1 MDTISDVT
9 QPGPVLIL
17 VGPPGSGKSTVG
29 HLAAQRLGVA
39 FRDFDDDMELAHGL
53 SPGELVVELGRERFQ
68 ELECELLAH
77 VLPEHSG
84 VLALGGGTPT
94 AAGVPQ
100 LLEPFHVVFLDVD
113 LENLLKREGLVPLH
127 PWLLPNPRAHLRH
140 LLQQRRPI
148 YTAVAKAIVPT
159 SGRNPEEIV
168 EDVLDTVP
176 GTVDDTVPGIVDH

>member
-1 MDTISDVT
+1 MT
-9 QPGPVLIL
+9 QRGPVLVL

-29 HLAAQRLGVA
+29 RRAAQRLDVA
-39 FRDFDDDMELAHGL
+39 FRDFDEDMERVHGL
-53 SPGELVVELGRERFQ
+53 PAGELVVELGRERFR
-68 ELECELLAH
+68 ELECELLAQ
-77 VLPEHSG
+77 VLSEHGG

-94 AAGVPQ
+94 TAHVPQ

-127 PWLLPNPRAHLRH
+127 PWLLPNPRAHLRQ
-140 LLQQRRPI
+140 LLQERRPV

-159 SGRNPEEIV
+159 SGRDPEEIV

-176 GTVDDTVPGIVDH
+176 GTVDREH

>member
-1 MDTISDVT
+1 VT
-9 QPGPVLIL
+9 QRGPVLIL

-29 HLAAQRLGVA
+29 RLAAQRLGLV

-53 SPGELVVELGRERFQ
+53 SAGELVVELGRERFQ
-68 ELECELLAH
+68 ELERELLAQ

-94 AAGVPQ
+94 APGVQQ
-100 LLEPFHVVFLDVD
+100 LLEPFHVVFLEVD
-113 LENLLKREGLVPLH
+113 LANLLKREGLVPLH

-140 LLQQRRPI
+140 LLQERRPI

-159 SGRNPEEIV
+159 SGRSPEEIV
-168 EDVLDTVP
+168 EDVLATVP
-176 GTVDDTVPGIVDH
+176 GTVDR